1 MLKKIEL
8 IKLKLRK
15 MNELNKLVDI
25 IKKLR
30 APNGCDWDREQTH
43 ESLIPYLLEET
54 YEVIEAINNQD
65 YKALKEEL
73 GDLLL
78 HVIFQAELANEKK
91 EFMLNDSIINVNNK
105 LIKRHPH
112 IFDNNNNDSYKKG
125 NWELG
130 KQKEKNRNSI
140 LDGVPKAL
148 PSLTKSRRIQEKA
161 AGVGFDWDDI
171 EQVIKKVDEELE
183 ELKQAIKLDKG
194 KEEELGDL
202 LFSLVNLSRHLNI
215 DPENALNKAID
226 KFSKR
231 FYEIEI
237 KLKQENIN
245 ISDLTLEEL
254 DLIWNEIKIK
264 EK

>member
-125 NWELG
+125 NWEL
-130 KQKEKNRNSI
+130 
-140 LDGVPKAL
+140 V
-148 PSLTKSRRIQEKA
+148 
-161 AGVGFDWDDI
+161 
-171 EQVIKKVDEELE
+171 KKYL
-183 ELKQAIKLDKG
+183 
-194 KEEELGDL
+194 
-202 LFSLVNLSRHLNI
+202 
-215 DPENALNKAID
+215 
-226 KFSKR
+226 
-231 FYEIEI
+231 
-237 KLKQENIN
+237 
-245 ISDLTLEEL
+245 
-254 DLIWNEIKIK
+254 
-264 EK
+264 

>member
-112 IFDNNNNDSYKKG
+112 IFGNNNDDSYKKG

-140 LDGVPKAL
+140 LDV
-148 PSLTKSRRIQEKA
+148 SQQEKA

-202 LFSLVNLSRHLNI
+202 LFSLVNLSRHINI

-231 FYEIEI
+231 FYKIEI